1 MATPTILRIKRR
13 KEQDPSDVLVVSAKK
28 RKSEDEDESE
38 NIKILKLAATVEVHD
53 EPEKLSEAVGKILSK
68 KTMPNFEELKQRYK
82 KSLLVAANAH
92 EKMKSATVEKRTE
105 NRYKFIAQKRA
116 IKLEDLDSAADS
128 DTSSKDSKELFHL
141 FDVVTDAPK
150 TMSEDSDSKQPDI
163 ISCNGIEMIREY
175 VDQRS
180 DPEADSG
187 YVYDVYYTDSAFT
200 TAEQDFDDSLLDGML
215 SIQPFNSGENYD
227 QYRNDLDEF
236 KYEDDEDS
244 NDEMNENNDYPDEE
258 DDSEDESLFQGYGD
272 DSDMGIGSGM
282 KGLGLGDE
290 EDSNC
295 SSDEDQLLY
304 TKAFDEDASF
314 HGVAYAK
321 YKRIM
326 LQQFYGDKEDDSV
339 AESDDD

>member
-13 KEQDPSDVLVVSAKK
+13 KDQDPSDVLVVSAKK
-28 RKSEDEDESE
+28 RKSEDEEQSE

-68 KTMPNFEELKQRYK
+68 RSMPNFEELKQRYK
-82 KSLLVAANAH
+82 KSLLAAGNAH
-92 EKMKSATVEKRTE
+92 EKMKAATVEKRTE
-105 NRYKFIAQKRA
+105 SRYKFVAQKRA

-128 DTSSKDSKELFHL
+128 GTSSKDSKELFHL
-141 FDVVTDAPK
+141 FDVVTNAPNTK
-150 TMSEDSDSKQPDI
+150 SEDCDSKKQDK

-175 VDQRS
+175 VDP
-180 DPEADSG
+180 DADSG
-187 YVYDVYYTDSAFT
+187 YVYDVYYSDSAFT
-200 TAEQDFDDSLLDGML
+200 TADQDFDDSLLDSLL
-215 SIQPFNSGENYD
+215 SIQPFNTGESYD

-258 DDSEDESLFQGYGD
+258 DDSEDESLFKGYGD

-321 YKRIM
+321 YKRNM
-326 LQQFYGDKEDDSV
+326 LQQFYGEEEGDSD